1 MASARFSIVIPT
13 RNRDDVLVRCLEH
26 LERQRGSIPVE
37 IIVTDDGVSAS
48 TQHMIASTFP
58 GVRWTAGPQR
68 GPAANRNS
76 GAALAVGEFIV
87 FLDDDVEPDPNL
99 IASYSAAI
107 VSIANVYEGRTTCR
121 AGLRSPLEHAPMNDT
136 GGCLWSCNMMVR
148 RTFWESFGGFDE
160 DFPYPHMEDVA
171 FRDLLIRAGEKILF
185 VPGAVVDHPPRRL
198 PAGRVLALS
207 HESHFIYQYKYFGTQ
222 PGVSDFLALL
232 FRTRMGRIL
241 AHPPSRDTALAL
253 ASLCSEAWH
262 TLRRWHGWD
271 RKWRDARG
279 SALKIPPAPTP
290 RR

>member
-1 MASARFSIVIPT
+1 
-13 RNRDDVLVRCLEH
+13 
-26 LERQRGSIPVE
+26 
-37 IIVTDDGVSAS
+37 
-48 TQHMIASTFP
+48 MIASTFP

-68 GPAANRNS
+68 GPAANRNR
-76 GAALAVGEFIV
+76 GAALAAGEFIV

-107 VSIANVYEGRTTCR
+107 ASTVNVYEGRTTCR